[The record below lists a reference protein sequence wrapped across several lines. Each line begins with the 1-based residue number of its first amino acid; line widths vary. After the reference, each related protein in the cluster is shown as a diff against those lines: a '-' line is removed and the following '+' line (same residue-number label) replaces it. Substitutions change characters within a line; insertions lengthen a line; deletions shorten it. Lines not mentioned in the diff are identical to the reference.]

1 MFFPLLLI
9 QAVSDDLG
17 EVGEFA
23 AFLSGGIGLLLGI
36 IVLIITIVAWWK
48 IFSKAGHSGAL
59 SLLFLV
65 PIVNLIIFLWF
76 AFSEWPI
83 HRRMRE
89 LERRARGEEF

>member
-1 MFFPLLLI
+1 MLFPSLLI
-9 QAVSDDLG
+9 QAPPKDLEG
-17 EVGEFA
+17 MGEFA
-23 AFLSGGIGLLLGI
+23 AFLSGGIGLVFGI
-36 IVLIITIVAWWK
+36 IVLVIAVVAWWK

-59 SLLFLV
+59 ALLFFV

-89 LERRARGEEF
+89 LERRAKGEEF

>member
-1 MFFPLLLI
+1 VLLPLLPI
-9 QAVSDDLG
+9 QAASKGLG
-17 EVGEFA
+17 EMGEFA

-36 IVLIITIVAWWK
+36 VVLIITVIAWWK

-59 SLLFLV
+59 ALLFLV
-65 PIVNLIIFLWF
+65 PIVNLVIFLWF

-89 LERRARGEEF
+89 LERRARGDEF